1 MPSEAVDRRRW
12 TLVAV
17 CVTTFM
23 LLLDITIV
31 NVALPRIQSSLN
43 AGLTGLQW
51 VVDAYALALAA
62 LILTAGAL
70 ADRYGRRLMFIFGV
84 IVFTGASAVCGA
96 AWSIAALDIAR
107 GVQGIGG
114 AALFATALALIGH
127 EYRGR
132 DLFGAIAVWGAT
144 IGAAVASGPLVGGLL
159 TDGLGWRWV
168 FFVNVPVGAFA
179 LFVAFRY
186 MAESRDEG
194 AVRTDVAGLVTFSAA
209 LFLIVFGLLRGNSE
223 GWSSALIVSTL
234 AAGIV
239 MLGLFVL
246 VELRQRRP
254 MLDMSLFRQPAFVGV
269 SLSTFALG
277 AGMFA
282 MFPYLSI
289 YLQDVLGLSPLGAG
303 LRLLPLTVF
312 VFAVPIATRNIAQR
326 TPAWIL
332 AGVGLLLVSGSL
344 LLMHGVSA
352 TSTWT
357 TLLAGFIVGGIGIG
371 LANPTLAGAALRVV
385 DPARS
390 GMASGFNNAC
400 RLGGVAIGVAGL
412 GAVLEHRVGTSLA
425 PSGHGGL
432 AQAVSSSGERV
443 AHGQPMLAHFAGV
456 AYSNG
461 LNAALL
467 TGCITVF
474 VGAVSAIAL
483 MRGRPA
489 EAATPE
495 QAAVSSTGGGA

>member
-1 MPSEAVDRRRW
+1 
-12 TLVAV
+12 
-17 CVTTFM
+17 M

-31 NVALPRIQSSLN
+31 NVALPRIQSSLS

-70 ADRYGRRLMFIFGV
+70 SDRFGRRLLFVFGV
-84 IVFTGASAVCGA
+84 IVFTAASAVCGG
-96 AWSIAALDIAR
+96 AWDIAALDIAR

-127 EYRGR
+127 EYRGP

-194 AVRTDVAGLVTFSAA
+194 AVRTDAAGLVTFSAA

-223 GWSSALIVSTL
+223 GWSSAVIVASL
-234 AAGIV
+234 AAGV
-239 MLGLFVL
+239 ALLAAFVL
-246 VELRQRRP
+246 VELAQRRP
-254 MLDMSLFRQPAFVGV
+254 MLDMSLFRRPAFVGV
-269 SLSTFALG
+269 SLATFALG

-289 YLQDVLGLSPLGAG
+289 YLQDVIGLSPLGAG

-312 VFAVPIATRNIAQR
+312 VFTVPIATRNIAQR

-332 AGVGLLLVSGSL
+332 AGAGLLLVSGAL
-344 LLMHGVSA
+344 LLMHGVTA
-352 TSTWT
+352 TSSWT
-357 TLLAGFIVGGIGIG
+357 TLLAGFIVGGIGVG

-400 RLGGVAIGVAGL
+400 RLAGVAIGVAGL

-425 PSGHGGL
+425 ESGHRGL

-443 AHGQPMLAHFAGV
+443 AHGQPAVAHLAGV

-474 VGAVSAIAL
+474 VGAVSAVAL
-483 MRGRPA
+483 MRSRT
-489 EAATPE
+489 AAPSPE
-495 QAAVSSTGGGA
+495 PAAVSSTSPGA